1 MVRTS
6 VVIGN
11 RLLRAVSW
19 RHSDGDITR
28 TRGFMLGVF
37 ESVDAET
44 HESVHFGVDHGS
56 GLRSI
61 VAVHDTTLGPAL
73 GGTRFYP
80 YATDDEALVDVLR
93 LSKGMTYK
101 AACAGLPFGGGKG
114 VIIGDPGADG
124 SDALFT
130 AYGKFIDSLG
140 GTYRTAEDVGTTV
153 PNMVVVSQQT
163 KHVSGL
169 PIEHGG
175 SGDPSPATARG
186 VAAALEAVAMRLWGG
201 DSLEG
206 RRVAIKGV
214 GKVGMALAEILAE
227 RGVELVVAD
236 RNDTATDA
244 AARDF
249 GAKVTSVEDIHRVD
263 CDIFSPCALGADLNE
278 VTIRELSCAAV
289 AGSANNQLAT
299 DAVGTQIKEAG
310 ILYAPDF
317 VVNAGGIINI
327 AAESGGYTVRKAAEM
342 VDMIRTNLRGVFAE
356 ADRLDMDTHQ
366 AAEHVANE
374 AIATARA
381 NRATR

>member
-1 MVRTS
+1 
-6 VVIGN
+6 
-11 RLLRAVSW
+11 
-19 RHSDGDITR
+19 
-28 TRGFMLGVF
+28 LGVF
-37 ESVDAET
+37 ESVGVET
-44 HESVHFGVDHGS
+44 HQSVHFGIDHQS

-80 YATDDEALVDVLR
+80 YADEDAALVDVLR

-101 AACAGLPFGGGKG
+101 AACAGLAFGGGKA
-114 VIIGDPGADG
+114 VIIGDPKTDG
-124 SDALFT
+124 SAALFT
-130 AYGKFIDSLG
+130 AYGKFINSLG
-140 GTYRTAEDVGTTV
+140 GTYITAEDVGTTV
-153 PNMVVVSQQT
+153 PNMVLVARET

-169 PIEHGG
+169 PMEQGG

-186 VAAALEAVAMRLWGG
+186 VSAAFEAVAMALWGTS
-201 DSLEG
+201 SLEG

-214 GKVGMALAEILAE
+214 GKVGMALAEILAS

-236 RNDTATDA
+236 RNENATEA
-244 AARDF
+244 ATRDF

-263 CDIFSPCALGADLNE
+263 CDIFSPCALGSDLNE
-278 VTIRELSCAAV
+278 TTIPELSCQAV

-299 DAVGTQIKEAG
+299 DADGVRIKKAG

-327 AAESGGYTVRKAAEM
+327 AAEQGGYTTGKAAEM
-342 VDMIRTNLRGVFAE
+342 VDRIKINLTEILAE
-356 ADRLDMDTHQ
+356 ADRLDIDTHQ

-374 AIATARA
+374 RLAAAR
-381 NRATR
+381 TSGSTQ